1 MFYKKS
7 QHRHKNGYRNGYH
20 MNGTAA
26 NGAPLEPEYSE
37 PEAPL
42 RPNPEKFLPIP
53 RLKFGTAA
61 AIVFLISVVCF
72 AVSYDGDLVFDD
84 SEAIIG
90 NKDLLPETPISNI
103 FFNDFWGKKLDSK
116 TSHKSYR
123 PLTVLTFRLSY
134 YVGGGLEPIYFHIPN
149 IILHG
154 IVSVLILRTFSILF
168 GSYTVDV
175 DSGETQFM
183 AARSSVLCALLFAV
197 HPIHTESVSGVVG
210 RADLLCA
217 VLFISSF
224 LLYVKACASDLHKK
238 DDRLT
243 IFRPTSFSMQY
254 MLASMLLCG
263 LSVFCKEQGLTVIG
277 ICSAYDIIVVC
288 GVDILEL
295 VGLRRR
301 PRRHAVSNTNG
312 NGNAKSE
319 ESSIP
324 PWVLSAIKR
333 HIFLIVTG
341 MMVLLFRW
349 RIMGSTPPTFQVF
362 DNPHSFAN
370 GTVIRG
376 LNYNYLYSINAW
388 LLLNP
393 WWLCFDWSMGCIP
406 VIENFYD
413 GRILAVVTVWTILGT
428 LLWTCLKGP
437 ITQDQRTLTMALAL
451 IIVPFLPASNLFFRV
466 GFVIAE
472 RILYLSSIGFCMLVV
487 LGVRHICVTFPKYS
501 KYMLLGTLLLLSVY
515 TVRCIQRS
523 SQWRNE
529 MELFSSGPQVCP
541 GNAKVHYNIGKLH
554 ADNGNTEYAITKYR
568 QAITLNPE
576 YDQAMNNLGNIL
588 KDKDEL
594 FEAEQLLE
602 RAVSIRKEF
611 AAAWMNLGIV
621 KASLKKHEEAEK
633 CYVTAIT
640 HRRKY
645 PDCYYNLGN
654 LYLEVKQYDRA
665 VEAWTNATNLKPT
678 HSQAWINM
686 AVVYDNIER
695 FEESI
700 AVTMKALRHLPE
712 EPQLYFNLGN
722 VYGKKAK
729 FEESEKYFQRAIKLS
744 PNNAKFVANMAV
756 LYHRWEKYDK
766 AEAAYLKA
774 LSINP
779 AEPNVQQNLAMLHRK
794 MNKKTS

>member
-26 NGAPLEPEYSE
+26 NGAPLEHEYSE

-134 YVGGGLEPIYFHIPN
+134 YVGGGLEPIFFHIPN

-197 HPIHTESVSGVVG
+197 HPIHTES
-210 RADLLCA
+210 
-217 VLFISSF
+217 
-224 LLYVKACASDLHKK
+224 
-238 DDRLT
+238 
-243 IFRPTSFSMQY
+243 
-254 MLASMLLCG
+254 
-263 LSVFCKEQGLTVIG
+263 
-277 ICSAYDIIVVC
+277 
-288 GVDILEL
+288 
-295 VGLRRR
+295 
-301 PRRHAVSNTNG
+301 
-312 NGNAKSE
+312 
-319 ESSIP
+319 
-324 PWVLSAIKR
+324 
-333 HIFLIVTG
+333 
-341 MMVLLFRW
+341 
-349 RIMGSTPPTFQVF
+349 FQ
-362 DNPHSFAN
+362 
-370 GTVIRG
+370 
-376 LNYNYLYSINAW
+376 
-388 LLLNP
+388 
-393 WWLCFDWSMGCIP
+393 
-406 VIENFYD
+406 
-413 GRILAVVTVWTILGT
+413 
-428 LLWTCLKGP
+428 
-437 ITQDQRTLTMALAL
+437 
-451 IIVPFLPASNLFFRV
+451 
-466 GFVIAE
+466 
-472 RILYLSSIGFCMLVV
+472 
-487 LGVRHICVTFPKYS
+487 
-501 KYMLLGTLLLLSVY
+501 YMLLGTLLLLSVY

-568 QAITLNPE
+568 QAIALNPE

-700 AVTMKALRHLPE
+700 TVTMKALRHLPE

-722 VYGKKAK
+722 VYGKKAE
-729 FEESEKYFQRAIKLS
+729 FEESEKYFQKAIKLS

-779 AEPNVQQNLAMLHRK
+779 AEPNVQQNLAMLRRK